1 MWYFLKTVLH
11 AKARGIDRWEHSVCD
26 RSLTFYSPITV
37 CWSAAVCR
45 GFLMA
50 STHLFH
56 ALGSHVTEARSQY
69 RSIESSVQVM
79 GGMSYSTDNCMS
91 LFGNIHLS
99 ANGGV
104 VTNEWK
110 SLRAHSETYK
120 LSLFVSRK
128 VNSVR
133 LLMGHV
139 KKIRVAVCALLSCIS

>member
-1 MWYFLKTVLH
+1 
-11 AKARGIDRWEHSVCD
+11 
-26 RSLTFYSPITV
+26 
-37 CWSAAVCR
+37 
-45 GFLMA
+45 MA

-56 ALGSHVTEARSQY
+56 ALGSHVTEVRSQY

-99 ANGGV
+99 ANGVVTNV
-104 VTNEWK
+104 VTNERK

-120 LSLFVSRK
+120 LSLSVSCK